1 MTAESIVLLLT
12 NARDTIP
19 SKVEGEDDIKLDNPV
34 VRWKRIIGH
43 KDPDEAR
50 TQKFE
55 ET

>member
-19 SKVEGEDDIKLDNPV
+19 SKVEGEDDVKLDTPV

-43 KDPDEAR
+43 KDPDEAK